1 MLSKFLSDVLK
12 GKKLVSDYRYLEY
25 IPFYRNQVYQAAN
38 ETKVNY
44 KEAAIDRLTWN
55 SFDHQ

>member
-1 MLSKFLSDVLK
+1 MLSKFLSDMLK
-12 GKKLVSDYRYLEY
+12 GKELVSDYRSLEY
-25 IPFYRNQVYQAAN
+25 IPFYKNQVYQVAN
-38 ETKVNY
+38 ETKANH

>member
-44 KEAAIDRLTWN
+44 KEAAIDRLT
-55 SFDHQ
+55 